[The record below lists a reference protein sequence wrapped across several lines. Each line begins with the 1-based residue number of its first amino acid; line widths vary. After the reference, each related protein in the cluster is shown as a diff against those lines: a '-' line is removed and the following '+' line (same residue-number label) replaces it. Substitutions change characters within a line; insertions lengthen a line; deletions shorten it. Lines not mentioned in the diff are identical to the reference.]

1 MNFPLSNAGLT
12 LIELIVVLAI
22 ISAVVAFSTL
32 SLENFA
38 SERYL
43 KTSARDLASTIKR
56 ARRLAITKR
65 KPHRVVFSCSDGSY
79 WIEDDENNKIDRS
92 WQLKRGVHFSNP
104 HLDKKGEE
112 DGIVEFDD
120 PEDGSLSFYPRGS
133 AETGSI
139 YLQEKGKGGWYT
151 LTVAGITG
159 YVRIYPEKH

>member
-1 MNFPLSNAGLT
+1 MSLFPSNTGLT

-22 ISAVVAFSTL
+22 ISAVVAFSVL
-32 SLENFA
+32 SLKNFA

-43 KTSARDLASTIKR
+43 KTSARDLASTIKW

-65 KPHRVVFSCSDGSY
+65 KPYRVVFSSSDDRY
-79 WIEDDENNKIDRS
+79 WVEDDESNKIGRS

-104 HLDKKGEE
+104 RLGKKGEE
-112 DGIVEFDD
+112 DGIVEFDH
-120 PEDGSLSFYPRGS
+120 PEDGALSFYSRGT

-139 YLQEKGKGGWYT
+139 YLQEEGKGRWYT